1 MDNRQ
6 PGILPP
12 IPVQSRYLEFSAV
25 PDRFSADSLTAI
37 QEIAI
42 DGSIV
47 IGFGPGLLRY
57 IGVEIS
63 GHRAFPALSGP
74 GVEIPSTQADLWV
87 WLRGTERGRILHASQ
102 RIEALLSPSF
112 QRCRMVDGFRYE
124 EVGLDLSGYEDGTE
138 NPKGQ
143 DAIEVAF
150 RSSQVPGLDGSS
162 FVAVQKWQHDLGHFF
177 ALPTLEQDHIIGRR
191 RSDNEELDDAPSSA
205 HVKRTAQESFS
216 PEAFVL
222 RRSMPWA
229 DRDGEGLNF
238 VAFGKSFEAFE
249 AQLRRMA
256 GLDDG
261 VVDGLF
267 RFSKPLTGGYYWCP
281 PKLDGHLDL
290 TLLGL

>member
-12 IPVQSRYLEFSAV
+12 VPTQSRYLEFSAV
-25 PDRFSADSLTAI
+25 PDRFTAGDLTAL

-42 DGSIV
+42 DESIV
-47 IGFGPGLLRY
+47 IGIGPGLLRG
-57 IGVEIS
+57 IGVEIA
-63 GHRAFPALSGP
+63 GHRGFPALSGP

-87 WLRGTERGRILHASQ
+87 WVRGTERGRILHASQ

-112 QRCRMVDGFRYE
+112 LRCRMVDGFRHE
-124 EVGLDLSGYEDGTE
+124 QAGLDLSGYQDGTE

-143 DAIEVAF
+143 DAIDAAF
-150 RSSQVPGLDGSS
+150 LASEVPGLDGSS

-191 RSDNEELDDAPSSA
+191 RSDNEELDDAPSFA

-238 VAFGKSFEAFE
+238 VAFGKTLDAFE

-261 VVDGLF
+261 VLDGLF
-267 RFSKPLTGGYYWCP
+267 RFSKPLTGGYFWCP
-281 PKLDGHLDL
+281 PQRDGHLDL